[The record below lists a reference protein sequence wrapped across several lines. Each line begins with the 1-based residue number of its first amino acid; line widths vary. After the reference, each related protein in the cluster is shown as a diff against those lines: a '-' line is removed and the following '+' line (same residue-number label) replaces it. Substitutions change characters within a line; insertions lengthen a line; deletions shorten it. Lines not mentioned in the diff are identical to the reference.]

1 MLHLRDEGPADWT
14 ARETL
19 LDTVFGADRF
29 LKTSEAL
36 RAGRMP
42 AAGLALTAEAD
53 GRLVGSIRLWHVA
66 AGGVSALLLGPLAV
80 DPTAQGLG
88 VGSALMRR
96 ALNRAGTL
104 GHGAVLLVGDPAYY
118 DRFGF
123 SASLTA
129 QLDLPGPVERPRFLG
144 LELRDGHLGGACG
157 LVVATGAFVHADRP
171 DFVPALPAFV
181 PAAA

>member
-42 AAGLALTAEAD
+42 ADGLALAAEAD

-80 DPTAQGLG
+80 DPAAQGLG

-96 ALNRAGTL
+96 ALNRAGAL
-104 GHGAVLLVGDPAYY
+104 GHGAVLLVGDPVYY
-118 DRFGF
+118 ARFGF
-123 SASLTA
+123 SAALTTR
-129 QLDLPGPVERPRFLG
+129 LDLPGPVERPRFQAI
-144 LELRDGHLGGACG
+144 ELSDGHLGAARG
-157 LVVATGAFVHADRP
+157 LVVATGDFVHADQP
-171 DFVPALPAFV
+171 SLVPALSALV
-181 PAAA
+181 PVAA